1 MQHIKLFEEY
11 HDSDKPDYD
20 VTLKGKTQLYH
31 YTKYDLGDIAVLS
44 PEETVK
50 NRMSWS
56 MRDYKRSDVPRVFYY
71 LDLENT
77 ERDIVSLS
85 KYLYTSFIDGRE
97 IIKINNAIQSYR
109 NNPEDLYANYPDVF
123 NAVKGFVDKG
133 SINFDLLLEDVRK
146 IFKGAYYKFDNGMEV
161 VILFQP
167 LEVYKID
174 YTS

>member
-11 HDSDKPDYD
+11 HNTNYD

-50 NRMSWS
+50 KRMPWS

-71 LDLENT
+71 LNLENT
-77 ERDIVSLS
+77 EIDIVSLS
-85 KYLYTSFIDGRE
+85 KHLYTGFVDGSD
-97 IIKINNAIQSYR
+97 IIKINNSINYYR
-109 NNPEDLYANYPDVF
+109 NKPEELHTDYPDAYS
-123 NAVKGFVDKG
+123 AVKGFVDKG
-133 SINFDLLLEDVRK
+133 SMNFDLLLEDVRK
-146 IFKGAYYKFDNGMEV
+146 FFKGAYYKFDNGMEV

-167 LEVYKID
+167 LEVHKID
-174 YTS
+174 YTA